1 MSKPHY
7 FIIDPLGSNSMKS
20 SNPHSGFHESQVS
33 LCLDTSM
40 CNPIR
45 NAGGGLVVHHK
56 GVCEKSVLCYENHG
70 QDSRVREIYCA
81 PTIPQKA
88 GTGGNNLPVVMRV
101 KRRRAD
107 DDAEE
112 GA

>member
-1 MSKPHY
+1 MPQRAAIGSSLEDAVSKPRGGGGVNRLQPRIPMLQRWEY
-7 FIIDPLGSNSMKS
+7 VK
-20 SNPHSGFHESQVS
+20 
-33 LCLDTSM
+33 
-40 CNPIR
+40 R